1 VAKKVGQVMSTE
13 PTTVTRSTAVRHA
26 AELMSREDVGS
37 LPVVEETG
45 ELVGIVTDRDIV
57 VRVVAAGHD
66 IDAVQ
71 VGEILT
77 SQPVSVSP
85 DDPLDDAMELM
96 AGYRV
101 RRLPV
106 VIDMQLV
113 GVLAQADIAQEAK
126 DKQAGQVLEAI
137 SQDSTDRAESVGV
150 RGRG

>member
-1 VAKKVGQVMSTE
+1 VGKKVSEAMSAE
-13 PTTVTRSTAVRHA
+13 PTTVKRSTAVRHA

-57 VRVVAAGHD
+57 VRVVAAGND
-66 IDAVQ
+66 IDAVE

-77 SQPVSVSP
+77 AQPVSVSP
-85 DDPLDDAMELM
+85 DDPLDDAMERM
-96 AGYRV
+96 AYYRV

-113 GVLAQADIAQEAK
+113 GVLAQADVAQEAK

-137 SQDSTDRAESVGV
+137 SQDSSDQAESVGARA
-150 RGRG
+150 RG

>member
-1 VAKKVGQVMSTE
+1 MAKKVGQVMSTE
-13 PTTVTRSTAVRHA
+13 PTTVKRSTAVRQA

-66 IDAVQ
+66 VDAVQ

-113 GVLAQADIAQEAK
+113 GVLAQADVAQEAK

-137 SQDSTDRAESVGV
+137 SQDSTDKAESVGV